1 MCKNGGRPKFFWGGK
16 KTKGNFSLK
25 FLIFLTHMLSPTLNY
40 SLTKS
45 SHCEKTGCKT
55 SLAQLS
61 QDLLS
66 THCKMKKTVSASQK
80 RRKNCHFGVCFSES
94 GMEIAK
100 QKPGSEENTSHAWP
114 SQKGMAISENVGLY
128 RSPKLRR
135 KAVFFFRSEKAEFS
149 TRAAQD
155 IPQKNRSKIGFSV
168 AFPFWK
174 KEKKEKKRIGLVS
187 L

>member
-1 MCKNGGRPKFFWGGK
+1 MCKNGGRPKIFWGGK

-25 FLIFLTHMLSPTLNY
+25 FSIFLTHILSPTLNY

-55 SLAQLS
+55 SMAQLS

-66 THCKMKKTVSASQK
+66 TQWEVKKTASLQPKKGEKIATLGSAFLKAEWKSPNKNRGVRRTPPTHGHPK
-80 RRKNCHFGVCFSES
+80 RG
-94 GMEIAK
+94 
-100 QKPGSEENTSHAWP
+100 WP
-114 SQKGMAISENVGLY
+114 SEKTLGCTEAQNFEGKRFS
-128 RSPKLRR
+128 
-135 KAVFFFRSEKAEFS
+135 FFWSEKAEFS

-155 IPQKNRSKIGFSV
+155 IPQKSEQNRFFRR
-168 AFPFWK
+168 FPLLEKRK
-174 KEKKEKKRIGLVS
+174 KGEKKNWVS